1 MNDPE
6 LLRQRRAAGADPS
19 DPRPFYRYR
28 VMVLKAGAP
37 LRPIPGDQVVLDDED
52 DEGRVIRV
60 REVSGG
66 PQEVTVRIEDRLVK
80 VQNDALK
87 IVSPHRPAVLL
98 GEDEL
103 AKRLEEDVQD
113 PHDPR
118 TLETLEEV
126 ARRRL
131 KEGIPAAVDLMSAV
145 AAPEEGPDA
154 RLRKA
159 LTQIFRGR
167 PFGEI
172 EVELLHRKLDP
183 AEAALVSIP
192 PLAAAAPDADA
203 ARELLDRFE
212 AMQDYDQAR
221 RVVLACG
228 RNLVGAGGPG
238 FVDAELRER
247 VSTMSR
253 EHADHG
259 VRVALFL
266 HAVPVLQSEE
276 VLLEKA
282 LPSTRGDVRGCALVE
297 LKRRGKL
304 ETILTHAAQ
313 EEDPIALRAVAKVVP
328 APFPADL
335 AQRCLAAGREDPIL
349 EEAVLLRLPE
359 LTNEAAVEALA
370 PWLQE
375 GRTSNIEAAVWA
387 TGHLPKESV
396 GDALLKLM
404 AKFGR
409 LDLIALAIEA
419 LARMGHEAAAP
430 ALDAWGVALIEAG
443 CWGEEIVDLC
453 GLLLRRR
460 VDAAELL
467 GRFVVD
473 PPQHPIRASRAL
485 EVARWLVGRQEEE
498 QARPAR
504 AWLPSGLPRYR
515 ELAAAIQ

>member
-1 MNDPE
+1 VNDPE

-19 DPRPFYRYR
+19 DPRPLYRYR

-37 LRPIPGDQVVLDDED
+37 LRPVPGDQVALDDED
-52 DEGRVIRV
+52 DEGRVVRV

-66 PQEVTVRIEDRLVK
+66 PQEVTVRIGERLVK

-118 TLETLEEV
+118 ALETLGEV

-131 KEGIPAAVDLMSAV
+131 KAGIPVAVDLMSAV
-145 AAPEEGPDA
+145 SAPEAGPDEP
-154 RLRKA
+154 LRKV
-159 LTQIFRGR
+159 LTQICRGR
-167 PFGEI
+167 PFGEV
-172 EVELLHRKLDP
+172 EVELLHRKLAHDQ
-183 AEAALVSIP
+183 ADLVSIP

-212 AMQDYDQAR
+212 AMEDHDQAR
-221 RVVLACG
+221 LVVLACG

-238 FVDAELRER
+238 FVDADLRQR

-253 EHADHG
+253 EHPDHG

-266 HAVPVLQSEE
+266 HAVPVLQTED
-276 VLLEKA
+276 VLMEKA
-282 LPSTRGDVRGCALVE
+282 LPSTRGDVRGCAVAE

-304 ETILTHAAQ
+304 QAILTHAAD
-313 EEDPIALRAVAKVVP
+313 EEDPIALRSVVEVLP

-335 AQRCLAAGREDPIL
+335 AKRCLKAGRKDAVL
-349 EEAVLLRLPE
+349 EEAILLRLPE
-359 LTNEAAVEALA
+359 IGAGPAAAALA
-370 PWLQE
+370 PWLKK
-375 GRTSNIEAAVWA
+375 GRKTNIEAAVWA
-387 TGHLPKESV
+387 AGQLPKEEV
-396 GDALLKLM
+396 GADLLKLM
-404 AKFGR
+404 SKFGR
-409 LDLIALAIEA
+409 LDLIALAVEG

-443 CWGEEIVDLC
+443 CWGEEVVDLC

-473 PPQHPIRASRAL
+473 PPQHAIRVSRAL

-504 AWLPSGLPRYR
+504 TWLPSGLPRYR
-515 ELAAAIQ
+515 ELADAIK

>member
-19 DPRPFYRYR
+19 DPRPLYRYR

-37 LRPIPGDQVVLDDED
+37 LRPVPGDQVALDDED
-52 DEGRVIRV
+52 DEGRVVRV

-66 PQEVTVRIEDRLVK
+66 PQEVTVRIGARLVK

-103 AKRLEEDVQD
+103 AKRLEEDVED

-118 TLETLEEV
+118 ALETLEEV

-131 KEGIPAAVDLMSAV
+131 KEGIPVAVDLMSAV
-145 AAPEEGPDA
+145 AAPEEGPDEA
-154 RLRKA
+154 LRKV
-159 LTQIFRGR
+159 LTQICRGR
-167 PFGEI
+167 PFGEV
-172 EVELLHRKLDP
+172 EVELLHRKLPHDQ
-183 AEAALVSIP
+183 ADLVSIP

-212 AMQDYDQAR
+212 AMEDHDQAR
-221 RVVLACG
+221 QVVLACG

-253 EHADHG
+253 EHPDHG

-282 LPSTRGDVRGCALVE
+282 LPSTRGDVRGCAVVE

-304 ETILTHAAQ
+304 QTVLEHAAQ
-313 EEDPIALRAVAKVVP
+313 EEDPIALRSVVAVVP
-328 APFPADL
+328 APFPIDL
-335 AQRCLAAGREDPIL
+335 AKRCLEAGRKDAAL
-349 EEAVLLRLPE
+349 EEAILLRLPE
-359 LTNEAAVEALA
+359 LGEAGVAALA
-370 PWLQE
+370 PWLKK
-375 GRTSNIEAAVWA
+375 GRKTNIEAAVWA
-387 TGHLPKESV
+387 TGHMPKEAV
-396 GDALLKLM
+396 GADLLKLM
-404 AKFGR
+404 SKFGR

-430 ALDAWGVALIEAG
+430 ALDAWGVELLEAG
-443 CWGEEIVDLC
+443 CWGEEVVDLC

-460 VDAAELL
+460 VDAPELL

-473 PPQHPIRASRAL
+473 PPQHAIRSSRAL

-515 ELAAAIQ
+515 ELADAIR

>member
-19 DPRPFYRYR
+19 DPRPLYRYR
-28 VMVLKAGAP
+28 VMVRKAGAP
-37 LRPIPGDQVVLDDED
+37 LRPVPGDQVALDDED
-52 DEGRVIRV
+52 EEGRVVRV

-66 PQEVTVRIEDRLVK
+66 PQEVTVRIGERVVK

-103 AKRLEEDVQD
+103 AKRLEEDVVD

-118 TLETLEEV
+118 ALETLGEV

-131 KEGIPAAVDLMSAV
+131 KAGIPAAVDLLSAV
-145 AAPEEGPDA
+145 AAPEEGPDVV
-154 RLRKA
+154 LLKL
-159 LTQIFRGR
+159 LTQICRGR

-172 EVELLHRKLDP
+172 EVELLHRKLAHDQRDLVAIP
-183 AEAALVSIP
+183 A
-192 PLAAAAPDADA
+192 LAAAAPDAEA

-212 AMQDYDQAR
+212 AMEDHEQAR
-221 RVVLACG
+221 QVVLACG

-253 EHADHG
+253 EHPDHG

-266 HAVPVLQSEE
+266 HAVPVLQTES
-276 VLLEKA
+276 VLMEKA
-282 LPSTRGDVRGCALVE
+282 LPSTRGDVRGCAVAE
-297 LKRRGKL
+297 LMRRGKQAAVL
-304 ETILTHAAQ
+304 AHAAD
-313 EEDPIALRAVAKVVP
+313 EEDPIALRSVVKVLP
-328 APFPADL
+328 APLPAEL
-335 AQRCLAAGREDPIL
+335 ALRCLKAGRDDAVL
-349 EEAVLLRLPE
+349 EEAALLRLPE
-359 LTNEAAVEALA
+359 IGEAAVAALA
-370 PWLQE
+370 PWLKKS
-375 GRTSNIEAAVWA
+375 RKTNIEAAVWA
-387 TGHLPKESV
+387 AGHLPKEAV
-396 GDALLKLM
+396 GTDLLKLM
-404 AKFGR
+404 KKFGR

-430 ALDAWGVALIEAG
+430 ALDAWGVELIEAG
-443 CWGEEIVDLC
+443 CWGEELVDVC

-504 AWLPSGLPRYR
+504 AWLPSGLPRYS
-515 ELAAAIQ
+515 ELQAAIS

>member
-6 LLRQRRAAGADPS
+6 LLRQRRAAGTDPS
-19 DPRPFYRYR
+19 DPRPLYRYR

-37 LRPIPGDQVVLDDED
+37 LRPVPGDQVVLDDED
-52 DEGRVIRV
+52 DEGRVVRV

-66 PQEVTVRIEDRLVK
+66 PQEVTVRVDDRVVK

-118 TLETLEEV
+118 ALETLGEV

-131 KEGIPAAVDLMSAV
+131 KAGIPAAVDLMSAV
-145 AAPEEGPDA
+145 AAPEAGPDVA
-154 RLRKA
+154 LRKV
-159 LTQIFRGR
+159 LTQICRGR

-172 EVELLHRKLDP
+172 EVELLHRKLDHDQRDLI
-183 AEAALVSIP
+183 EIP
-192 PLAAAAPDADA
+192 PLAAAAPDAGA
-203 ARELLDRFE
+203 AGELLDRFE
-212 AMQDYDQAR
+212 AMEDYDQAR
-221 RVVLACG
+221 QVVLACG

-238 FVDAELRER
+238 FVNAELRER

-253 EHADHG
+253 EHPDHG

-266 HAVPVLQSEE
+266 HAVPVLQTEE
-276 VLLEKA
+276 VLMEKA
-282 LPSTRGDVRGCALVE
+282 LPSTRGDVRGCAVAE
-297 LKRRGKL
+297 LMRRGKQSA
-304 ETILTHAAQ
+304 ILTHAAS
-313 EEDPIALRAVAKVVP
+313 EEDPIALRAVVRVLP
-328 APFPADL
+328 APLPADL
-335 AQRCLAAGREDPIL
+335 VLRCLKAGRDDLAL
-349 EEAVLLRLPE
+349 EEATLLRLPE
-359 LTNEAAVEALA
+359 IGEGAVAALA
-370 PWLQE
+370 PWLKKS
-375 GRTSNIEAAVWA
+375 RTTNIEAAVWA
-387 TGHLPKESV
+387 TGHLPKEAV
-396 GDALLKLM
+396 GADLLKLM
-404 AKFGR
+404 SKFGR
-409 LDLIALAIEA
+409 LDLIGLAIEA
-419 LARMGHEAAAP
+419 LSRMGHEAAAP

-443 CWGEEIVDLC
+443 CWGEELVDLC

-460 VDAAELL
+460 VDANELL
-467 GRFVVD
+467 GRFVTD

-515 ELAAAIQ
+515 ELQAALT